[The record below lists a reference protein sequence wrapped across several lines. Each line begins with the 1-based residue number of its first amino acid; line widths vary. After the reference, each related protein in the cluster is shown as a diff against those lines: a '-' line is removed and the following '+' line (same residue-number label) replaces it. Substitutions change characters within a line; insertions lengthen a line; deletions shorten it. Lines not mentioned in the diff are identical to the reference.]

1 MIEKTDPKA
10 QESETDSPA
19 KAKEA
24 GESLKEKVKSIGKK
38 TEEKTKE
45 LKDKSMQTMHIG
57 PAKDAH
63 DIQALGTTELEK
75 LTADFE
81 NTMAEIEQESG
92 YEMQEKQ
99 LTAYKKLLEGQ
110 IDVIDSRLKM
120 VERIDNNETGS
131 KKQDTILPCHDDHL
145 LFFLNL

>member
-1 MIEKTDPKA
+1 MIGKTDPKA
-10 QESETDSPA
+10 QENETDSPT

-24 GESLKEKVKSIGKK
+24 GESLKDKVKSIGKK

-45 LKDKSMQTMHIG
+45 LKDKSMQTTGIG
-57 PAKDAH
+57 TAKDAH
-63 DIQALGTTELEK
+63 EIQVLGTNRLEK

-81 NTMAEIEQESG
+81 NTIADIENESD

-99 LTAYKKLLEGQ
+99 LTAYKKLLEEQ

-120 VERIDNNETGS
+120 VKRLQ
-131 KKQDTILPCHDDHL
+131 K
-145 LFFLNL
+145 